1 MRLSIKCIR
10 INRWIELPLNMSTS
24 GFENNF
30 SLVVKFRPD
39 KIYETHDLCIL
50 YNHDTL

>member
-39 KIYETHDLCIL
+39 KIVKRTTL
-50 YNHDTL
+50 YII

>member
-1 MRLSIKCIR
+1 
-10 INRWIELPLNMSTS
+10 MSTS

-39 KIYETHDLCIL
+39 KIVKRTTL
-50 YNHDTL
+50 YII